1 MFRFVATTGT
11 GFILQYSTISC
22 SLCTAYNTMHWNI
35 LPGVTTVHRQLGMLG
50 RFAGMQCT
58 VNLSATEKKFYS
70 ENVHNFAG
78 CPAWKF
84 WNGTL
89 EVVRAARCATTE
101 LHLFFSLQ

>member
-11 GFILQYSTISC
+11 GFILQSSTISC

-58 VNLSATEKKFYS
+58 VNLSATEKKISLRKCTQFRRMS
-70 ENVHNFAG
+70 GMEVLE
-78 CPAWKF
+78 
-84 WNGTL
+84 WNP
-89 EVVRAARCATTE
+89 
-101 LHLFFSLQ
+101 

>member
-35 LPGVTTVHRQLGMLG
+35 LPGVTTVHRHAWKIFWNAMH
-50 RFAGMQCT
+50 CK
-58 VNLSATEKKFYS
+58 LSATEKKFYS
-70 ENVHNFAG
+70 ENVQNFAG